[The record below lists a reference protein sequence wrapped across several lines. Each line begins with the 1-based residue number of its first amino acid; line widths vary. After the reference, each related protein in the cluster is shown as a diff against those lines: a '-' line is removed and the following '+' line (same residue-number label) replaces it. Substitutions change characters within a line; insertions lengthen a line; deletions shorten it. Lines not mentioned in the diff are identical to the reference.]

1 MSSGTSAG
9 NIITEATATY
19 GVRTWLTTV
28 KADAF
33 GVISDA
39 QLDSIIGANWFNNVD
54 DNLKQLNQWFNGTGT
69 ATHIRATTATIGTCN
84 FTTLGATSAMIG
96 SGALSDAPTTADDVV
111 VGNLGAT
118 DRGVSILSTT
128 VARLAFVDTAATL
141 TGYVAYTHATDTLS
155 LGVAGATEVNLTAT
169 ALAPHADGGLTLGD
183 ATHRFSETHTTDLT
197 VYDDLVVSD
206 AATVQTSV
214 TVGDATA
221 SPTVK
226 LNKDS
231 AGTGDV
237 LFQSESVSRWRLRHK
252 TDGNLSLDRLDGSG
266 VLQDSC
272 IWDAST
278 GGLTLPGALSLGGNL
293 SATAANALVTL
304 GSGAGAPTL
313 RLDGSPASLYF
324 ADGGVDQFSI
334 VGDGSLALTHSSGAG
349 LTIDTS
355 GGVSISN
362 SLQVGSPV
370 ALAPVI
376 SLSKGDAVE
385 GSLSFVN
392 EDVTRWALVCDSS
405 ENLVLRRYNSGG
417 TLQSTVT
424 FSNSTGAWSLPN
436 DVTLT
441 GSGRTLTVGD
451 NTGAAAI
458 STSKSDASTGTVEF
472 FSAAVKRWQIE
483 HDTSENLVFRRY
495 NSGGTLQD
503 STTVSNSDGTWSFP
517 KGIGLSGSASR
528 FTAGTGAPSGGSN
541 GDLYWRT
548 DGTASTCLYYRVGG
562 VWTAL
567 AT

>member
-1 MSSGTSAG
+1 M
-9 NIITEATATY
+9 
-19 GVRTWLTTV
+19 
-28 KADAF
+28 
-33 GVISDA
+33 
-39 QLDSIIGANWFNNVD
+39 
-54 DNLKQLNQWFNGTGT
+54 
-69 ATHIRATTATIGTCN
+69 
-84 FTTLGATSAMIG
+84 
-96 SGALSDAPTTADDVV
+96 
-111 VGNLGAT
+111 
-118 DRGVSILSTT
+118 
-128 VARLAFVDTAATL
+128 
-141 TGYVAYTHATDTLS
+141 
-155 LGVAGATEVNLTAT
+155 
-169 ALAPHADGGLTLGD
+169 
-183 ATHRFSETHTTDLT
+183 
-197 VYDDLVVSD
+197 
-206 AATVQTSV
+206 
-214 TVGDATA
+214 
-221 SPTVK
+221 
-226 LNKDS
+226 
-231 AGTGDV
+231 
-237 LFQSESVSRWRLRHK
+237 
-252 TDGNLSLDRLDGSG
+252 
-266 VLQDSC
+266 
-272 IWDAST
+272 
-278 GGLTLPGALSLGGNL
+278 
-293 SATAANALVTL
+293 
-304 GSGAGAPTL
+304 
-313 RLDGSPASLYF
+313 
-324 ADGGVDQFSI
+324 DQFSI

-355 GGVSISN
+355 GGVSISK

-436 DVTLT
+436 NVTLT